1 MSAKVE
7 VFMMNQS
14 ICATT
19 NFAVMS
25 SRLFLLQISVKILHP
40 KRLSHLTC

>member
-14 ICATT
+14 IYATT

-25 SRLFLLQISVKILHP
+25 SRAFIFFFIAD
-40 KRLSHLTC
+40 